1 MFTPNLNMNAN
12 QSVSQ
17 PNKNEAHLSYEKL
30 NVEKNF
36 NFEQLNFDLAMNEL
50 VRDFDSMFDAL
61 VANN

>member
-1 MFTPNLNMNAN
+1 MFTPNKNMNAN

>member
-17 PNKNEAHLSYEKL
+17 PNEAMKYEKL

>member
-1 MFTPNLNMNAN
+1 MSMSNLINAN
-12 QSVSQ
+12 NVSQ